1 MSLLVCGLSHHTAP
15 LAVRESIALDKHKV
29 IDFLAYLKKQQVA
42 EEALVLS
49 TCNRLEIYA
58 KADNHPIL
66 CDALSQFCQ
75 VDAAVL
81 ENAWYCYEGQAAAQ
95 HLMQVTCGMD
105 SMVVGESQITSQV
118 KQAYDQAKSSGL
130 VGRYL
135 DYLFQR
141 ALQVGKQVRSQ
152 TDMGQHIVSVAYLVV
167 EIAKKVYQHLDEL
180 HVLLVG
186 AGETSELAALHL
198 QRRGVKRFT
207 VLSRSQLKGEMLA
220 ARLGAKH
227 LPIAKAPEMLA
238 HVDLVVSAT
247 SSQLPLLGKGMVETA
262 MKQRAMQH
270 LVLVD
275 LAVPRDIEPEV
286 RTIDDVYLYDMDDLQ
301 AWIQTNQA
309 CRQRAADEAKQLIVE
324 QSEHFSKELKV
335 LDSEALIKAFRAQV
349 SALFAQELH
358 LAKDNLA
365 RGQDAA
371 LVLDAFSHSVMKKLL
386 HKPSVVM
393 RQAAYDGHES
403 MLMVLKGLLMHE
415 EA

>member
-1 MSLLVCGLSHHTAP
+1 MSLFACGVSHHSAP
-15 LAVRESIALDKHKV
+15 LAVRESIALDKERV
-29 IDFLAYLKKQQVA
+29 SDFLAYLKQQKTID
-42 EEALVLS
+42 EALVLS

-58 KADNHPIL
+58 KADHQQDL
-66 CDALSQFCQ
+66 CQFLAHFCRVDSAALATS
-75 VDAAVL
+75 
-81 ENAWYCYEGQAAAQ
+81 WYCYEGQQAAQ
-95 HLMQVTCGMD
+95 HLMQVTCGID

-118 KQAYDQAKSSGL
+118 KQAYDQAKSLGL

-152 TDMGQHIVSVAYLVV
+152 TGMGQHVVSVAYLVV
-167 EIAKKVYQHLDEL
+167 EIAKKVYQSLEPL

-207 VLSRSQLKGEMLA
+207 VLSRSQLKGERLA
-220 ARLGAKH
+220 VRLGAKH

-238 HVDLVVSAT
+238 DVDLVVSAT

-262 MKQRAMQH
+262 MKQRDMKH

-286 RTIDDVYLYDMDDLQ
+286 RSIDDVYLYDMDDLQ

-309 CRQRAADEAKQLIVE
+309 CRQRAAEEAKQLIVE

-335 LDSEALIKAFRAQV
+335 LDSEALIKAFRNQV
-349 SALFAQELH
+349 STLFSQELV
-358 LAKDNLA
+358 LAKQQLA
-365 RGQDAA
+365 RGQNAD
-371 LVLDAFSHSVMKKLL
+371 LVLEAFSHSVMKKLL

-403 MLMVLKGLLMHE
+403 MLMVLQGLLMHE